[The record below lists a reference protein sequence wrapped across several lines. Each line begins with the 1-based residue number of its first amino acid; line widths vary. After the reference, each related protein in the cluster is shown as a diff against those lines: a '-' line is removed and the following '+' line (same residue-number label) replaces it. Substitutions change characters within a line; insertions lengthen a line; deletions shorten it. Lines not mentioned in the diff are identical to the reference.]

1 VTIELWDWLEH
12 LNVLVG
18 ADFPEA
24 DEDALWRCSRAW
36 SEAANEIRA
45 LVPFAASAGA
55 AVHEALGDDSG
66 DAFARF
72 WGPFHADGGY
82 LATLAEHCDKLAAAC
97 DRTASDVEYA
107 KLEYIAALV
116 VLASTL
122 AALTASLIAGGVS
135 ALGMPAAIAFA
146 QFSIRL
152 IITRLIS
159 GILFGVALVGGMDV
173 FAQLVQVLDG
183 HRHEWDWSRTL
194 RSVEDGA
201 IFGGVGAAGFLG
213 LGRLVSPTIGRAA
226 GFGLMAG
233 TAGATG
239 LVGGTLAPLVH
250 GERPSLEDIGK
261 ATLVSALGGL
271 GAAHHGSNGHG
282 GTADDV
288 VVDAHTTAVVT
299 DASPHLDGLR
309 LPEAATHLD
318 QPALPHDAVGAP
330 RHEPA
335 NLDAALVASF
345 DRAIDRPPT
354 AADAVRPT
362 DRPSAGPVLTT
373 SDVRSV
379 DPVGSRP
386 AIPDPHR
393 SVDTSTAPAARP
405 SGGRAAS
412 APATQDRPPEVPSLG
427 TRSADTAPATPAGVD
442 PAQAA
447 AAPARA
453 DLAVVPAVA
462 GAPPD
467 LLAAGQHPPAVG
479 VPGPHLIPPDG
490 DTAAWAARGG
500 VDPGGRGWLDPHTG
514 DLDPGVTGPGS
525 PGVRY
530 LLDRARS
537 AEPDLTAIV
546 REVADRVG
554 GTLVGLDERLKNPD
568 SISDKLTRH
577 LRAHPTDSLATGL
590 AEIND
595 TVRYTIVFPDETYSA
610 GAQAAIDDLAG
621 RLRPVRDRRSWDN
634 SAGYLGVNSV
644 WYHEGTGTTFEVQ
657 LHTPD
662 SFAAKSVTHGLYKAI
677 RVSNID
683 LPELQAEHDAA
694 FTDVRVP
701 DGAHTVG
708 IPDSLPRHRPTLD
721 LTDDVRSRS
730 AEPSRSRAPDDFAGP
745 DTPADSAIEDFRNL
759 RPDPRHAVTDAE
771 AAALVRQHVVDT
783 DAGLAFYP
791 VHDRMRDFARA
802 MRPADGLL
810 TIDLHGSR
818 TGFEVEDGLITP
830 EQLATALRE
839 LRATG
844 RLDLPEGVG
853 LKVVSCDTAFG
864 GEHSPAA
871 RLARAF
877 GVEVVAPDELVWT
890 TIDGYDFVSSP
901 RIVHGDVLV
910 PMWPPDGAWHRF
922 NASGR
927 EIPVGR
933 DPSRLPASGKFPG
946 GLFPQRDGSGL
957 P

>member
-1 VTIELWDWLEH
+1 
-12 LNVLVG
+12 
-18 ADFPEA
+18 
-24 DEDALWRCSRAW
+24 
-36 SEAANEIRA
+36 
-45 LVPFAASAGA
+45 
-55 AVHEALGDDSG
+55 
-66 DAFARF
+66 
-72 WGPFHADGGY
+72 
-82 LATLAEHCDKLAAAC
+82 
-97 DRTASDVEYA
+97 
-107 KLEYIAALV
+107 
-116 VLASTL
+116 
-122 AALTASLIAGGVS
+122 
-135 ALGMPAAIAFA
+135 
-146 QFSIRL
+146 
-152 IITRLIS
+152 
-159 GILFGVALVGGMDV
+159 
-173 FAQLVQVLDG
+173 
-183 HRHEWDWSRTL
+183 
-194 RSVEDGA
+194 
-201 IFGGVGAAGFLG
+201 
-213 LGRLVSPTIGRAA
+213 
-226 GFGLMAG
+226 
-233 TAGATG
+233 
-239 LVGGTLAPLVH
+239 
-250 GERPSLEDIGK
+250 
-261 ATLVSALGGL
+261 
-271 GAAHHGSNGHG
+271 
-282 GTADDV
+282 
-288 VVDAHTTAVVT
+288 
-299 DASPHLDGLR
+299 
-309 LPEAATHLD
+309 
-318 QPALPHDAVGAP
+318 
-330 RHEPA
+330 
-335 NLDAALVASF
+335 
-345 DRAIDRPPT
+345 
-354 AADAVRPT
+354 
-362 DRPSAGPVLTT
+362 
-373 SDVRSV
+373 
-379 DPVGSRP
+379 
-386 AIPDPHR
+386 
-393 SVDTSTAPAARP
+393 
-405 SGGRAAS
+405 
-412 APATQDRPPEVPSLG
+412 
-427 TRSADTAPATPAGVD
+427 
-442 PAQAA
+442 
-447 AAPARA
+447 
-453 DLAVVPAVA
+453 
-462 GAPPD
+462 
-467 LLAAGQHPPAVG
+467 
-479 VPGPHLIPPDG
+479 
-490 DTAAWAARGG
+490 
-500 VDPGGRGWLDPHTG
+500 
-514 DLDPGVTGPGS
+514 
-525 PGVRY
+525 VRY